1 MTLMRSREAR
11 KKKVGQNQYLKFLLH
26 LCILRS
32 QKSNIGLNGRFLQ
45 HINRLTTLKKLK
57 HFYGLIGVTLAF
69 SFVKEVCMYSKR
81 EKKNASPDIDDYQA
95 TKAEESEDKY
105 ETYLEFVDVGS
116 SGSITAI
123 NN

>member
-1 MTLMRSREAR
+1 MGWGREVGVDEIERGA
-11 KKKVGQNQYLKFLLH
+11 KKKVGQNQYLKFLLY

-32 QKSNIGLNGRFLQ
+32 QKSNIGLNGRFLH

-81 EKKNASPDIDDYQA
+81 EKKMLLL
-95 TKAEESEDKY
+95 T
-105 ETYLEFVDVGS
+105 
-116 SGSITAI
+116 
-123 NN
+123 